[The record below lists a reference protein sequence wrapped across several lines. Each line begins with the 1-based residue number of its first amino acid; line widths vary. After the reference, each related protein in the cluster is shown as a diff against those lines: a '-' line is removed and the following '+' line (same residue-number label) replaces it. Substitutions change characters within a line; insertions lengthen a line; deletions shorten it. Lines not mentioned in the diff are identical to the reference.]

1 MTETVFISAVIGG
14 LEAVQQAAR
23 EAVESLGMRPVM
35 AEMAGARPQSPQ
47 QALLGEV
54 ADADSYLLLLG
65 ARYGEPG
72 ASGVSASEEEF
83 EEANRR
89 NKPIVILRQNVAME
103 SQQRSA
109 RGCRAEIESAR
120 TRGESLA
127 AHIDPVSRAE

>member
-1 MTETVFISAVIGG
+1 M
-14 LEAVQQAAR
+14 QHAAR

-72 ASGVSASEEEF
+72 ASGSALLRKSSK
-83 EEANRR
+83 RR
-89 NKPIVILRQNVAME
+89 SDAT
-103 SQQRSA
+103 SRS
-109 RGCRAEIESAR
+109 
-120 TRGESLA
+120 
-127 AHIDPVSRAE
+127 